1 MALSHGQDDTSCHAL
16 FIKRPLYKPPEATA
30 DYPYGGETRDIMNS
44 LFVKRACAALL
55 AVMLAAS
62 FTACRSEEAS
72 GSAPASSGVSAA
84 SGTDETGAPDSAG
97 SDTSAAP
104 DESGSGGRQLRQF
117 QGFGRQSHVK
127 QNQGDQRLY
136 KACRLLHQAQI

>member
-1 MALSHGQDDTSCHAL
+1 
-16 FIKRPLYKPPEATA
+16 
-30 DYPYGGETRDIMNS
+30 MNS

-104 DESGSGGRQLRQF
+104 DESGQEGGT
-117 QGFGRQSHVK
+117 
-127 QNQGDQRLY
+127 
-136 KACRLLHQAQI
+136 KAGKRWRPNTTAS